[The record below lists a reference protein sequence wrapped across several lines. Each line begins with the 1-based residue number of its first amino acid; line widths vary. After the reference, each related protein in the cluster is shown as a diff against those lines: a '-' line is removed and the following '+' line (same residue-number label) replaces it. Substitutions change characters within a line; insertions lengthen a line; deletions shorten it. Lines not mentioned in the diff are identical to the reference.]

1 MEISSLERNIEVG
14 NVNRKT
20 METKTSSEIVG
31 KVMEDDKIH
40 QVVCKKDVDSN
51 SVLLQLLQEMHRT
64 FSFIKIQV

>member
-1 MEISSLERNIEVG
+1 MLRGWQMEISSLERNIEVG

-40 QVVCKKDVDSN
+40 
-51 SVLLQLLQEMHRT
+51 
-64 FSFIKIQV
+64 